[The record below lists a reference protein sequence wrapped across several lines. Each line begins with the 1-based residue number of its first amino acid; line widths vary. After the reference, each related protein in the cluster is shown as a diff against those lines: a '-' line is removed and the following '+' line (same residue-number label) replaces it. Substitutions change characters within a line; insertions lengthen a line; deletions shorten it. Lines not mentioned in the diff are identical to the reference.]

1 MSRPYTEAR
10 ARNNKAYDAKTYKK
24 YTILLRNEDDAEIIK
39 SLEQAKA
46 SGKSAREWLNELWDK
61 RSDV

>member
-1 MSRPYTEAR
+1 MPRKYTEAR

-24 YTILLRNEDDAEIIK
+24 YTIMLRIEDDAEIIK
-39 SLEQAKA
+39 DLEDAKA
-46 SGKSAREWLNELWDK
+46 RGLTSRQWLNELWNK